1 MNIIKAVEMVLEL
14 ANQKVLEDPKVLENL
29 MVGGESSE
37 EQEALRWVRYYLDNF
52 LKKGKH

>member
-14 ANQKVLEDPKVLENL
+14 ANQKVLEDPKALENL

-37 EQEALRWVRYYLDNF
+37 EQEALQWVRYYLDNF